1 MSIKQRINALLRAID
16 AEDAEESLKNR
27 KKSIV
32 QNLLESAVKYID
44 IVIKQGITIQIN
56 EGNSDR
62 ETIEEL
68 VGIDQSRSRIHD
80 SLIGQIAVVNRMC
93 SQYGLDPIY
102 QGKDTRIDK
111 GDFALEL
118 IIAYFQDRIT

>member
-1 MSIKQRINALLRAID
+1 MSVKQRINTLLQVID

-32 QNLLESAVKYID
+32 QNLLESAVKYIEV
-44 IVIKQGITIQIN
+44 VIKQGITIQIK
-56 EGNSDR
+56 EGYSDR

-68 VGIDQSRSRIHD
+68 AGIDQSRSRIHD

-93 SQYGLDPIY
+93 SQYGLAPIY
-102 QGKDTRIDK
+102 QGKDTRRDK
-111 GDFALEL
+111 GDFALTL
-118 IIAYFQDRIT
+118 VTAYFTDRIT